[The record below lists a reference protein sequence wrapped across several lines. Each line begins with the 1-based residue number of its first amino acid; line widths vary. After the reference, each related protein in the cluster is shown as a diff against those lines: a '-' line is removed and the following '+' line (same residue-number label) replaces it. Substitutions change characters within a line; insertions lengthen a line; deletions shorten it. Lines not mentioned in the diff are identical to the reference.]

1 MPNPFSQ
8 KELEALDLQWRS
20 NEIEKIDAERD
31 YHDGLLNQDQYKIAA
46 AAQRYANAQV
56 GNENLERVYQSRMA
70 AANTPRELSQGE
82 KDLRR
87 P

>member
-56 GNENLERVYQSRMA
+56 G
-70 AANTPRELSQGE
+70 
-82 KDLRR
+82 
-87 P
+87 